1 MKAHIILLSLLFL
14 LPAGLLRAQDIK
26 GSKDHPLLSRY
37 PGSYISYYE
46 EVKYREYNF
55 ASGPVTGYRQIK
67 ESRIIPAQLHRLTYF
82 IDKSVEELSIG
93 EIYQDYVQALKK
105 AKIDILSQGLFPQRN
120 VNKEVGGMTW
130 IGLALGNNPFPGNTA
145 ANDMFRGTSSSGG
158 SFAIVGKVQRAEG
171 ATYLALYAKRFSK
184 NRVICHLDVIE
195 AKEAETGLVTAD
207 AAYLSREIEQY
218 GKVALYGIYFDFDK
232 AIVKEESKAALEEI
246 AKLLK
251 SKSDLNL
258 YVVGH
263 TDMKGELVYNL
274 KLSEDRAQAVVD
286 KLVEVYGIN
295 RSRLEAKGVG
305 PLVPV
310 LSNQAEAGRSQNR
323 RVELVEK

>member
-1 MKAHIILLSLLFL
+1 MKVYITIVYLLLLLSPSLLE
-14 LPAGLLRAQDIK
+14 AQDIE
-26 GSKDHPLLSRY
+26 GSEDHPLLSRY
-37 PGSYISYYE
+37 PGSYISYFE

-67 ESRIIPAQLHRLTYF
+67 ESRVIAGSLSRLTYF

-93 EIYQDYVQALKK
+93 EVYQDYLQALTK
-105 AKIDILSQGLFPQRN
+105 AKIDILSKGLFPQRN
-120 VNKEVGGMTW
+120 VKKEVGGMTW
-130 IGLALGNNPFPGNTA
+130 IGLALGNNPFPGNTR

-171 ATYLALYAKRFSK
+171 ATYLVLYAKRFSK
-184 NRVICHLDVIE
+184 NRVICQLDVIE

-232 AIVKEESKAALEEI
+232 AIVKEESKAALDEI
-246 AKLLK
+246 AKLLR
-251 SKSDLNL
+251 SKSELNL

-263 TDMKGELVYNL
+263 TDMKGELEYNL
-274 KLSEDRAQAVVD
+274 RLSENRAQAVIE
-286 KLVEVYGIN
+286 KLVEDYGIK
-295 RSRLEAKGVG
+295 RARLEAKGVG
-305 PLVPV
+305 PLVPI
-310 LSNQAEAGRSQNR
+310 LSNQAEEGRSQNR